1 MTMTG
6 EPTRYRWQRDSRY
19 YEALLQ
25 QDLFGWVVVRVWG
38 GIGTRLGQVRTTPVN
53 SYAEGTRE
61 VDKIIHQRAVRHY
74 QLVHCSSRDSF

>member
-6 EPTRYRWQRDSRY
+6 EPTRCRWQRDTRY